1 MDDHQIKLMNS
12 KEPISHKNKLYSRI
26 KKRNNSILNEQMLHS
41 LQQNFSKSIE
51 NSNNKYFFRI
61 LKKSLL
67 LLLVLD
73 ITNCY

>member
-12 KEPISHKNKLYSRI
+12 KELISHKNKLYSRI
-26 KKRNNSILNEQMLHS
+26 KKRNNRILNEQMLHS

-61 LKKSLL
+61 LKKLLL

>member
-12 KEPISHKNKLYSRI
+12 KELISHKNKLYSRI

-41 LQQNFSKSIE
+41 LQQNFSKSTE

>member
-12 KEPISHKNKLYSRI
+12 KELISHKNKLYSRI

>member
-12 KEPISHKNKLYSRI
+12 KELISHKNKLYSRI
-26 KKRNNSILNEQMLHS
+26 KKRSSSILNEQMLHS